1 MSDPMTLAD
10 VRVSMDEPENAERTA
25 VLVYE
30 DDQDLVT
37 VIDGQEFRATNVFGL
52 DGKLRGHA
60 PTPRNL
66 YLVSR
71 EDAERW
77 NA

>member
-1 MSDPMTLAD
+1 MSGTMTLAD
-10 VRVSMDEPENAERTA
+10 VRESMTDPENAGRAA

-30 DDQDLVT
+30 EGRELVT
-37 VIDGQEFRATNVFGL
+37 VIDGEEFRATNVFGL
-52 DGKLRGHA
+52 DSKIRGHA